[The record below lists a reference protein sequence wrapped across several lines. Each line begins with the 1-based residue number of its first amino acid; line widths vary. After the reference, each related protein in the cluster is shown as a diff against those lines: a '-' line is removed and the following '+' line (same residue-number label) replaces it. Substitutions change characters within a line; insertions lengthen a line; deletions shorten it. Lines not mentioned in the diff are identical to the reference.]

1 MRRLALALLFLALLF
16 AATAASAL
24 AQAPTIA
31 PAAAKDHVG
40 EQVTVEGVVGE
51 VHHAA
56 SGRATFI
63 DIGGRYPNNPFA
75 AVIFESDA
83 AKFPNVDALDGKTVD
98 ITGRIRLYRGTP
110 EIILSDPG
118 QIKTK

>member
-1 MRRLALALLFLALLF
+1 MRRLALALLF
-16 AATAASAL
+16 AATAAPAL
-24 AQAPTIA
+24 AQTPTIA

-40 EQVTVEGVVGE
+40 EEVTVEGVVGE
-51 VHHAA
+51 VHHTA

-63 DIGGRYPNNPFA
+63 DIGGRYPSNPFA

-83 AKFPNVDALDGKTVD
+83 AKFTNVDALDGKTVD
-98 ITGRIRLYRGTP
+98 VTGRVRLYRGAP
-110 EIILSDPG
+110 EIILNDPG

>member
-1 MRRLALALLFLALLF
+1 MRRLTLALLF
-16 AATAASAL
+16 AATAAPAL
-24 AQAPTIA
+24 AQTPTIA

-40 EQVTVEGVVGE
+40 EQVTIEGVVAD

-56 SGRATFI
+56 SGRTTFI

-83 AKFPNVDALDGKTVD
+83 GKFPNVDALDGKTID
-98 ITGRIRLYRGTP
+98 ITGRIRLYRGAP

>member
-1 MRRLALALLFLALLF
+1 MRRLALALLF
-16 AATAASAL
+16 AAAAPLAL
-24 AQAPTIA
+24 AQTPPSTIA
-31 PAAAKDHVG
+31 AAAAKDHVG
-40 EQVTVEGVVGE
+40 EEVTIEGVVAE

-56 SGRATFI
+56 SGRATFL

-83 AKFPNVDALDGKTVD
+83 GKFPNVDALDGKTVD
-98 ITGRIRLYRGTP
+98 ITGRIRFYRGAA

-118 QIKTK
+118 QIKAK

>member
-1 MRRLALALLFLALLF
+1 MRSLALALIFI
-16 AATAASAL
+16 ASVTPAL
-24 AQAPTIA
+24 AQATLA

-40 EQVTVEGVVGE
+40 EVVTIEGPVSE

-56 SGRATFI
+56 PGRATFI
-63 DIGGRYPNNPFA
+63 DMGGRYPNNVFT

-83 AKFPNVDALDGKTVD
+83 GKFPAVDALNGKTVD
-98 ITGRIRLYRGTP
+98 VTGRIRLYRGRP
-110 EIILSDPG
+110 EIILDDPG

>member
-1 MRRLALALLFLALLF
+1 MRRLALAVLF
-16 AATAASAL
+16 AAAATPAL
-24 AQAPTIA
+24 AQTSAIA

-40 EQVTVEGVVGE
+40 EQVTVEGVVSE

-56 SGRATFI
+56 SGRTTFI

-83 AKFPNVDALDGKTVD
+83 AKFPNIDAFGGKTVD
-98 ITGRIRLYRGTP
+98 ITGRIRLYRGAP

-118 QIKTK
+118 QIKVR

>member
-1 MRRLALALLFLALLF
+1 MRALAFALLFVAP
-16 AATAASAL
+16 AAPSL
-24 AQAPTIA
+24 AQTPTPATIA
-31 PAAAKDHVG
+31 PAAAKDHIG

-56 SGRATFI
+56 SGRTTFI

-83 AKFPNVDALDGKTVD
+83 GKFANVDAFNGKTVD
-98 ITGRIRLYRGTP
+98 ITGRIRLDRGAP

-118 QIKTK
+118 QVKIK

>member
-1 MRRLALALLFLALLF
+1 MRRLALALLF
-16 AATAASAL
+16 AAMAAPAL
-24 AQAPTIA
+24 AQTPPIA

-40 EQVTVEGVVGE
+40 EQVTIEGVVSE

-83 AKFPNVDALDGKTVD
+83 GKFPNVDALDGKTID
-98 ITGRIRLYRGTP
+98 ITGRIRLYRGAP
-110 EIILSDPG
+110 EIILNDPG

>member
-1 MRRLALALLFLALLF
+1 MRPLAFAILFV
-16 AATAASAL
+16 AAAAPSL
-24 AQAPTIA
+24 AQTPAIA

-40 EQVTVEGVVGE
+40 EQVTVEGVVAE

-56 SGRATFI
+56 SGRATYI
-63 DIGGRYPNNPFA
+63 DIGGRYPNNPFV

-83 AKFPNVDALDGKTVD
+83 GKFPNVDVLNGKTIDV
-98 ITGRIRLYRGTP
+98 TGRIRLYRGMA

-118 QIKTK
+118 QIKAK

>member
-1 MRRLALALLFLALLF
+1 MRRLALALLF
-16 AATAASAL
+16 AAAAPAL
-24 AQAPTIA
+24 AQTPTIA

-40 EQVTVEGVVGE
+40 EQVTIEGVVGE

-75 AVIFESDA
+75 AVIFEGDA
-83 AKFPNVDALDGKTVD
+83 AKFPNVDTLDGETVD
-98 ITGRIRLYRGTP
+98 VSGRIRLYRGAP
-110 EIILSDPG
+110 EIILNDPG
-118 QIKTK
+118 QIRAK

>member
-1 MRRLALALLFLALLF
+1 MRSLALAVLFV
-16 AATAASAL
+16 TAAAPAL
-24 AQAPTIA
+24 AQTPTIA
-31 PAAAKDHVG
+31 PPAAKDHVG
-40 EQVTVEGVVGE
+40 ETMTVEGVVSA

-63 DIGGRYPNNPFA
+63 DIGGRYPDNPFA

-83 AKFPNVDALDGKTVD
+83 GKFPTVDALDGKTIDV
-98 ITGRIRLYRGTP
+98 TGRIRLYRGAA
-110 EIILSDPG
+110 EIIVSDPG

>member
-1 MRRLALALLFLALLF
+1 MRSLAFAILFV
-16 AATAASAL
+16 AAGAPSL
-24 AQAPTIA
+24 AQTPTIA

-40 EQVTVEGVVGE
+40 EQVTVEGVVAE

-75 AVIFESDA
+75 VVIFESDA
-83 AKFPNVDALDGKTVD
+83 GKFPNVDALNGKTID
-98 ITGRIRLYRGTP
+98 ITGRIRLYRGAP
-110 EIILSDPG
+110 EIILDDPG
-118 QIKTK
+118 QIKAK

>member
-1 MRRLALALLFLALLF
+1 MRSLAFVLLF
-16 AATAASAL
+16 AATAAPGL
-24 AQAPTIA
+24 AQTPPPTIA

-63 DIGGRYPNNPFA
+63 DVGGRYPNNPFA

-83 AKFPNVDALDGKTVD
+83 GKFPNVDALDGKMIDV
-98 ITGRIRLYRGTP
+98 TGRIRLYRGAP
-110 EIILSDPG
+110 EIILDAPD
-118 QIKTK
+118 QIKIK

>member
-1 MRRLALALLFLALLF
+1 MRRLALALLF
-16 AATAASAL
+16 AATAAPVL
-24 AQAPTIA
+24 AQTPTIA

-40 EQVTVEGVVGE
+40 EQVTIEGVVAE

-63 DIGGRYPNNPFA
+63 DIGGSYPNNPFA

-83 AKFPNVDALDGKTVD
+83 GKFPNVDALDGKTVD
-98 ITGRIRLYRGTP
+98 VTGRIRLYRGAP
-110 EIILSDPG
+110 EIILNDPG
-118 QIKTK
+118 QIKAK

>member
-1 MRRLALALLFLALLF
+1 MRRLTLAFLF
-16 AATAASAL
+16 AAVAAPAL
-24 AQAPTIA
+24 AQTPTIE

-56 SGRATFI
+56 SGGATFI
-63 DIGGRYPNNPFA
+63 DIGGRYPSNPFA

-83 AKFPNVDALDGKTVD
+83 GKFPNVDALDGKTIDV
-98 ITGRIRLYRGTP
+98 TGRIRLYRGAP
-110 EIILSDPG
+110 EIILNDPS
-118 QIKTK
+118 QIKAK

>member
-1 MRRLALALLFLALLF
+1 MRSLAFVLLF
-16 AATAASAL
+16 AATAAPAL
-24 AQAPTIA
+24 AQTPPPTIA

-83 AKFPNVDALDGKTVD
+83 GKFANVDALDGKTIDV
-98 ITGRIRLYRGTP
+98 TGRIRLYRGAP
-110 EIILSDPG
+110 EIILNDPG
-118 QIKTK
+118 QIKAK

>member
-1 MRRLALALLFLALLF
+1 MRSLVFALLLV
-16 AATAASAL
+16 AASTPAR
-24 AQAPTIA
+24 AQATIA

-40 EQVTVEGVVGE
+40 EVLTIEGAVSE

-63 DIGGRYPNNPFA
+63 DMGGRYPNNVFT

-83 AKFPNVDALDGKTVD
+83 GKFPTVDALNGKTVD
-98 ITGRIRLYRGTP
+98 VTGRIRLHRGRP
-110 EIILSDPG
+110 EIILDDPN
-118 QIKTK
+118 QVKVKLP

>member
-1 MRRLALALLFLALLF
+1 MRTFAYALLFLAS
-16 AATAASAL
+16 AAPVL
-24 AQAPTIA
+24 AQTPTIA

-40 EQVTVEGVVGE
+40 QQVTVEGVVSE

-63 DIGGRYPNNPFA
+63 DIGGRYPQRAFA

-83 AKFPNVDALDGKTVD
+83 GKFPNVDALNGKTVD
-98 ITGRIRLYRGTP
+98 VTGRIQLYRGAA
-110 EIILSDPG
+110 EIIVNDPG
-118 QIKTK
+118 QIKVK

>member
-1 MRRLALALLFLALLF
+1 MRRLALAVLF
-16 AATAASAL
+16 ATTAAPVL
-24 AQAPTIA
+24 AQTPTIA

-40 EQVTVEGVVGE
+40 EQVTVEGVVAE

-75 AVIFESDA
+75 AVIFESGA
-83 AKFPNVDALDGKTVD
+83 GKFPNVDALNGKTVD
-98 ITGRIRLYRGTP
+98 VTGRIRLYRGAA
-110 EIILSDPG
+110 EIILDDPG

>member
-1 MRRLALALLFLALLF
+1 MRRLALAVLF
-16 AATAASAL
+16 AATVAPVL
-24 AQAPTIA
+24 AQTPTIA

-40 EQVTVEGVVGE
+40 EQVTVEGVVAE

-63 DIGGRYPNNPFA
+63 DIGGPHPSNPFA

-83 AKFPNVDALDGKTVD
+83 GKFPNVDTLDGKTVD
-98 ITGRIRLYRGTP
+98 ITGRIRLYHGAP
-110 EIILSDPG
+110 EIILNDPA
-118 QIKTK
+118 QIKAK